1 LKDYWLLKINKSSA
15 QGKKEKQ
22 KWKPDFD
29 FLVFSSWEGEDIF
42 FLGGKR
48 YNTIPFFFYY
58 HLLSGRIRVAVFYL
72 LSFCVLEHGAL
83 LSLSA
88 FDVGDVSLN
97 EIVFRQ
103 GFME

>member
-29 FLVFSSWEGEDIF
+29 YLVFSSWEEEDIF

-48 YNTIPFFFYY
+48 YNTIPFSF
-58 HLLSGRIRVAVFYL
+58 ITICYL
-72 LSFCVLEHGAL
+72 AELE
-83 LSLSA
+83 SLYSTY
-88 FDVGDVSLN
+88 
-97 EIVFRQ
+97 
-103 GFME
+103 

>member
-1 LKDYWLLKINKSSA
+1 
-15 QGKKEKQ
+15 
-22 KWKPDFD
+22 
-29 FLVFSSWEGEDIF
+29 
-42 FLGGKR
+42 
-48 YNTIPFFFYY
+48 
-58 HLLSGRIRVAVFYL
+58 LLSRRIRVAVFYL